1 MGKLRLALIAG
12 GKSSEREV
20 SLKSGAQVYQAL
32 NKDKYD
38 IRRYDPLTDLERLVR
53 EAREL
58 DAALII
64 MHGRGGEDGS
74 MQGLLDLLEI
84 PYQGSGVLAS
94 ALAMNKELSK
104 TIYQHGRPQGAPR
117 PWPFTAQKAPSPQ
130 EIEAELGLP
139 VVIKPVNEGSS
150 IGISMAATLEALETG
165 LAAAFALDNRVLV
178 EEFIQGTEV
187 TGGVLGNARLQA
199 LPLVEII
206 PASTYAFFDYEA
218 KYQPGATEEI
228 CPARLSPETD
238 QARPGVRP
246 HRASG
251 PGLPGLFPHRYDDPG
266 PGDLCPGNQYHPRHD
281 RHQPLPPGGQGR
293 GHRLP
298 GPPGH
303 PDQPGIGERV
313 SSGAVSV
320 AVQAR
325 QHAHV
330 RRSNSPQ
337 PPVRGMGV

>member
-53 EAREL
+53 DAGEL

-104 TIYQHGRPQGAPR
+104 AIYQLAGLQVPAALSFQRD
-117 PWPFTAQKAPSPQ
+117 KAPSPP
-130 EIEAELGLP
+130 EIKAKLGLP

-150 IGISMAATLEALETG
+150 IGISKAPTLEALKTG

-178 EEFIQGTEV
+178 EEFIPGTEV
-187 TGGVLGNARLQA
+187 TGGVLGNADLQT

-206 PASTYAFFDYEA
+206 PTDKYDFFDYEA
-218 KYQPGATEEI
+218 KYLPGASHEI
-228 CPARLSPETD
+228 CPARLSPELTQRAQECALTAHQALGCRGYSRTD
-238 QARPGVRP
+238 MIIRDQNIYVLETNTIPGMT
-246 HRASG
+246 ATS
-251 PGLPGLFPHRYDDPG
+251 LFPQGAKAAGIEFP
-266 PGDLCPGNQYHPRHD
+266 DLLD
-281 RHQPLPPGGQGR
+281 TLIT
-293 GHRLP
+293 L
-298 GPPGH
+298 
-303 PDQPGIGERV
+303 
-313 SSGAVSV
+313 
-320 AVQAR
+320 AR
-325 QHAHV
+325 EKV
-330 RRSNSPQ
+330 
-337 PPVRGMGV
+337 

>member
-20 SLKSGAQVYQAL
+20 SLKSGAQVFQAL
-32 NKDKYD
+32 NQDKYD

-53 EAREL
+53 EAKDL

-74 MQGLLDLLEI
+74 LQGLLDLLEI

-104 TIYQHGRPQGAPR
+104 NIYRQAGLQVPR
-117 PWPFTAQKAPSPQ
+117 ALIFDRAGAPSPQ
-130 EIEAELGLP
+130 EIKAALELP
-139 VVIKPVNEGSS
+139 VVIKPVHEGSS
-150 IGISMAATLEALETG
+150 IGISMAGTPEALKTG

-228 CPARLSPETD
+228 CPARLSPELTRRAQECALTAHNALGCRGYSRTD
-238 QARPGVRP
+238 MMIREQEIFVLETNTIPGMT
-246 HRASG
+246 ATS
-251 PGLPGLFPHRYDDPG
+251 LFP
-266 PGDLCPGNQYHPRHD
+266 
-281 RHQPLPPGGQGR
+281 QGAKAA
-293 GHRLP
+293 
-298 GPPGH
+298 
-303 PDQPGIGERV
+303 GIDF
-313 SSGAVSV
+313 
-320 AVQAR
+320 
-325 QHAHV
+325 
-330 RRSNSPQ
+330 
-337 PPVRGMGV
+337 PVLLDTLVNLALEKV

>member
-32 NKDKYD
+32 KKDKYD

-53 EAREL
+53 EAEEL

-104 TIYQHGRPQGAPR
+104 IIYRQAGLQVPR
-117 PWPFTAQKAPSPQ
+117 ALIFDRAGAPSPQ
-130 EIEAELGLP
+130 DIEAGLGLP

-150 IGISMAATLEALETG
+150 IGVTKAETPEALKTG
-165 LAAAFALDNRVLV
+165 LAAAFDLDKRVLV

-187 TGGVLGNARLQA
+187 TGGVLGNAQLQA

-218 KYQPGATEEI
+218 KYQPGASEEI
-228 CPARLSPETD
+228 CPARLKAELTRRAQTCALTAHKALGCRGYSRTDMMVRDGEIYVLETNTI
-238 QARPGVRP
+238 PGMT
-246 HRASG
+246 ATS
-251 PGLPGLFPHRYDDPG
+251 LFPQGAQAAGIDFP
-266 PGDLCPGNQYHPRHD
+266 DLLD
-281 RHQPLPPGGQGR
+281 KLIE
-293 GHRLP
+293 LAMEK
-298 GPPGH
+298 
-303 PDQPGIGERV
+303 ER
-313 SSGAVSV
+313 
-320 AVQAR
+320 
-325 QHAHV
+325 
-330 RRSNSPQ
+330 
-337 PPVRGMGV
+337 

>member
-1 MGKLRLALIAG
+1 MGKLCLALIAG

-20 SLKSGAQVYQAL
+20 SLKSGNQVYQAL
-32 NKDKYD
+32 NQDKYE
-38 IRRYDPLTDLERLVR
+38 IRRYDPLTDLESLVR
-53 EAREL
+53 EASQL
-58 DAALII
+58 DVALII

-104 TIYQHGRPQGAPR
+104 TVYQQAGLRVPRTLIFDRQGAPSSR
-117 PWPFTAQKAPSPQ
+117 
-130 EIEAELGLP
+130 EIEAALGLP

-150 IGISMAATLEALETG
+150 IGVTKAGTPETLQTG

-218 KYQPGATEEI
+218 KYQPGASEEI
-228 CPARLSPETD
+228 CPARLDADLTRQAQECALTAHKALGCRGYSRTDMMVKDGKIYVLETNTI
-238 QARPGVRP
+238 PGMT
-246 HRASG
+246 ATS
-251 PGLPGLFPHRYDDPG
+251 LFPQGAKAAGLDFP
-266 PGDLCPGNQYHPRHD
+266 DLLDTLINLALEKEP
-281 RHQPLPPGGQGR
+281 
-293 GHRLP
+293 
-298 GPPGH
+298 
-303 PDQPGIGERV
+303 
-313 SSGAVSV
+313 
-320 AVQAR
+320 
-325 QHAHV
+325 
-330 RRSNSPQ
+330 
-337 PPVRGMGV
+337 

>member
-20 SLKSGAQVYQAL
+20 SLKSGNQVYQAL

-38 IRRYDPLTDLERLVR
+38 IRRYDPLTDLGSLVR
-53 EAREL
+53 EAKEI
-58 DAALII
+58 DVALII

-84 PYQGSGVLAS
+84 PYQGSGILAS

-104 TIYQHGRPQGAPR
+104 ILYQQAGLKVPR
-117 PWPFTAQKAPSPQ
+117 TLIFNRAEAPSPQ
-130 EIEAELGLP
+130 EIEAALGLP

-150 IGISMAATLEALETG
+150 IGVTKASTLEALTHG

-187 TGGVLGNARLQA
+187 TGGVLGNAKLQA

-206 PASTYAFFDYEA
+206 PTSKYDFFDYEA

-228 CPARLSPETD
+228 CPARLDPELTRRA
-238 QARPGVRP
+238 QACALTA
-246 HRASG
+246 HRALSCRG
-251 PGLPGLFPHRYDDPG
+251 YSRTDMLVREQEIYVLETNTIPGMTATSLFP
-266 PGDLCPGNQYHPRHD
+266 
-281 RHQPLPPGGQGR
+281 QGANAA
-293 GHRLP
+293 
-298 GPPGH
+298 
-303 PDQPGIGERV
+303 GIDFPELLDTLIFL
-313 SSGAVSV
+313 A
-320 AVQAR
+320 QEKE
-325 QHAHV
+325 
-330 RRSNSPQ
+330 
-337 PPVRGMGV
+337 

>member
-104 TIYQHGRPQGAPR
+104 AIYQLAGLRVPAALAFDRH
-117 PWPFTAQKAPSPQ
+117 KAPSPP
-130 EIEAELGLP
+130 EIEAKLGLP

-150 IGISMAATLEALETG
+150 IGISKAPTLEALKTG

-187 TGGVLGNARLQA
+187 TGGVLGNAKLQA

-206 PASTYAFFDYEA
+206 PASTYTFFDYEA
-218 KYQPGATEEI
+218 KYQPGATQEI
-228 CPARLSPETD
+228 CPARLSPEMTKRAQECALIAHQALGCRGYSRTD
-238 QARPGVRP
+238 MMIREQEIYVLETNTIPGMT
-246 HRASG
+246 ATS
-251 PGLPGLFPHRYDDPG
+251 LFPQGAKAAGIDFP
-266 PGDLCPGNQYHPRHD
+266 DLLD
-281 RHQPLPPGGQGR
+281 TLIT
-293 GHRLP
+293 L
-298 GPPGH
+298 
-303 PDQPGIGERV
+303 
-313 SSGAVSV
+313 
-320 AVQAR
+320 AR
-325 QHAHV
+325 EKEQ
-330 RRSNSPQ
+330 
-337 PPVRGMGV
+337 

>member
-1 MGKLRLALIAG
+1 LRLALIAG

-32 NKDKYD
+32 NQDKYD

-53 EAREL
+53 EAKEL

-74 MQGLLDLLEI
+74 MQGLLDLLDI

-104 TIYQHGRPQGAPR
+104 TIYQQAGLKVPRALIFDRAGAP
-117 PWPFTAQKAPSPQ
+117 SLQ
-130 EIEAELGLP
+130 EIAVGLGLP

-150 IGISMAATLEALETG
+150 IGISMAPTPEALQTG

-228 CPARLSPETD
+228 CPARLDPELTRRAQECALTAHKALGCRGYSRTD
-238 QARPGVRP
+238 MMVRDQEIYVLETNTIPGMT
-246 HRASG
+246 ATS
-251 PGLPGLFPHRYDDPG
+251 LFPQGAKAAGIDFP
-266 PGDLCPGNQYHPRHD
+266 DLLDTLIN
-281 RHQPLPPGGQGR
+281 LA
-293 GHRLP
+293 L
-298 GPPGH
+298 
-303 PDQPGIGERV
+303 EKV
-313 SSGAVSV
+313 
-320 AVQAR
+320 
-325 QHAHV
+325 
-330 RRSNSPQ
+330 
-337 PPVRGMGV
+337 